1 MIIDKLDNAASYY
14 GLGNNIMRALEI
26 AKTLNADC
34 ECKKYVVDGDKL
46 FYTVMEPETHEDG
59 RFESHLKYIDVQV
72 ILSGTDAVGYEHID
86 RLKVTED
93 KSAEVDA
100 IFYEG
105 AGSVINVPAG
115 SFYIAYPQDGHKPN
129 LISGDNS
136 KLKKAVFKVLID

>member
-14 GLGNNIMRALEI
+14 GLGHNIMRALEI

-34 ECKKYVVDGDKL
+34 ECGKIVVDGERL

-59 RFESHLKYIDVQV
+59 KFESHLKYIDVQV
-72 ILSGTDAVGYEHID
+72 ILSGTDAVGYEHIE
-86 RLKVTED
+86 RLNVTED

-105 AGSVINVPAG
+105 TGSIINVPAG
-115 SFYIAYPQDGHKPN
+115 YFYIALPQDGHKPN
-129 LISGDNS
+129 LISGDTV
-136 KLKKAVFKVLID
+136 KLKKAVFKVLVD